1 MKPSG
6 VPTKGAAKRRV
17 RLWESV
23 GMIGAVGTVIGA
35 GIALA
40 QPLFSPWRGLW
51 HWLGGAIVIPAPF
64 LAVLVIGF
72 LALRAADRQDSGR
85 QPERAANAR

>member
-1 MKPSG
+1 MKPPG
-6 VPTKGAAKRRV
+6 APTKPAAKGRV

-23 GMIGAVGTVIGA
+23 AMIGAVGTVIGV
-35 GIALA
+35 GVALA

-64 LAVLVIGF
+64 LAVLVVGF
-72 LALRAADRQDSGR
+72 LGLRASGRQDSGR
-85 QPERAANAR
+85 PTSGSSQ